1 MSNQAE
7 EADAE
12 SVSSSAS
19 CEHREEWPTRI
30 RFQKKYQP
38 KGIRI
43 TAETLREIHN
53 YDDCAVMPPP
63 HVEMHRTDMEQR
75 EVIVQTRE
83 GDLTVYLGDWIMED
97 SEGHHY
103 PIADEEIRQ
112 TYEPVT
118 ED

>member
-1 MSNQAE
+1 
-7 EADAE
+7 
-12 SVSSSAS
+12 
-19 CEHREEWPTRI
+19 
-30 RFQKKYQP
+30 
-38 KGIRI
+38 
-43 TAETLREIHN
+43 
-53 YDDCAVMPPP
+53 
-63 HVEMHRTDMEQR
+63 MEQR

-112 TYEPVT
+112 TYEPVS